1 MQHQDLPPPGH
12 SQAGRDDHNGLPG
25 AAGPPDPPL
34 VSLVVPVYCEQR
46 IIGEFYDRAKR
57 AMESLRAEAGAA
69 GGGVRHEIVFVN
81 DGSTDGTL
89 PELLALAARDPAVRV
104 VDLSRNFGHQIAI
117 TAGIDHAGGDAVVV
131 LDGDLQDPPEVI
143 VDMVRRWREGYHV
156 VYGVRRARRGETAF
170 KRLAAGT
177 FYRLLSR
184 LSDLSIPLDSGDFRL
199 MDRAVVDVL
208 KELREESRYIRG
220 LVSWVGFRQC
230 PLYYDRDPRFA
241 GEPKYSLRRLVG
253 LALDGISSFSDK
265 PLRLATHLG
274 MLVTVGSL
282 LLMAWVI
289 GGKLLRPDRAVP
301 GWASVMVVMLF
312 LGGVQ
317 LVSIGVMG
325 EYVGRIF
332 RQTKGRPLY
341 VVARRIN
348 FAPGGAGVSRPR
360 GEAALASTSAPAAR
374 ESAP

>member
-1 MQHQDLPPPGH
+1 MPSPPRRYNPAVQPPDLPLPDADAPGPNGAPV
-12 SQAGRDDHNGLPG
+12 SGDAAAGRS
-25 AAGPPDPPL
+25 GPAL
-34 VSLVVPVYCEQR
+34 ISLVVPVYCEQR

-57 AMESLRAEAGAA
+57 ALGAL
-69 GGGVRHEIVFVN
+69 GPDCRHEVVFVN

-89 PELLALAARDPAVRV
+89 PALLAVAARDPAVRV
-104 VDLSRNFGHQIAI
+104 VDLSRNFGHQLAI
-117 TAGIDHAGGDAVVV
+117 TAGIDHASGDAVIV

-143 VDMVRRWREGYHV
+143 PDMVGLWREGYHV
-156 VYGVRRARRGETAF
+156 VYGVRRARRGESAFYRLTAG
-170 KRLAAGT
+170 A

-184 LSDLSIPLDSGDFRL
+184 LSDLPIPLDSGDFRL

-230 PLYYDRDPRFA
+230 PLPYDRDPRFA
-241 GEPKYSLRRLVG
+241 GETKYGLRRLVRLG
-253 LALDGISSFSDK
+253 LDGISSFSDK
-265 PLRLATHLG
+265 PLRVATHLG
-274 MLVTVGSL
+274 MAVTVGSL
-282 LLMAWVI
+282 LLMVWII
-289 GGKLLRPDRAVP
+289 GGKLLKPDKVIQ
-301 GWASVMVVMLF
+301 GWTSVMVVMLF

-341 VVARRIN
+341 VVARRFN
-348 FAPGGAGVSRPR
+348 FGPTEGRPVVR
-360 GEAALASTSAPAAR
+360 SGDVPVTAR
-374 ESAP
+374 EPVP